1 METNMSKYDY
11 LNIAQIRSA
20 LESLEA
26 SYSAAMDGE
35 AYGLANAIL
44 DKIDGLNSEL
54 VGRLED
60 QYTTEADV
68 LYFESQRLDYSLE
81 DTFAFA

>member
-1 METNMSKYDY
+1 MSKYDY

-68 LYFESQRLDYSLE
+68 RYFESQRLDYSLE